1 MTSLR
6 PFTKIDLS
14 DEDLTNSGFRK
25 GMIMPEVKLD
35 GFISSPVHGEGRG
48 APDRQ
53 FYFVNNR
60 PCDPSKLSKLVNQ
73 VYHGYNRHQFPF
85 VCLNIITERSTVD
98 INITPDKRQVFLTN
112 ERFLNEM
119 VKKSLEKMFE
129 DAPSTMDTNTFL
141 KTPNS
146 MSSNSGD
153 ASEALKNKENIANQ
167 QNSSPKFNIANLK
180 RSFSSSFSIPGT
192 SSSQGSSK
200 KQKTMQSFFKMTP
213 AGDQGEE
220 ERSGNKLEETS
231 PLSKDIVELS
241 NFVGGDE
248 GTRGNAS
255 TYLNNIGVKYE
266 PKVLLKEGEN
276 DIK

>member
-25 GMIMPEVKLD
+25 GMIMPEVKLE

-60 PCDPSKLSKLVNQ
+60 PCDPTKLIKLVNQ

-129 DAPSTMDTNTFL
+129 DAPSTMDINTFL

-153 ASEALKNKENIANQ
+153 ASEALKNKENIAN
-167 QNSSPKFNIANLK
+167 LK
-180 RSFSSSFSIPGT
+180 RSFSSSFSSPCT
-192 SSSQGSSK
+192 SSSQGSTK
-200 KQKTMQSFFKMTP
+200 KQKTMQ
-213 AGDQGEE
+213 
-220 ERSGNKLEETS
+220 
-231 PLSKDIVELS
+231 
-241 NFVGGDE
+241 
-248 GTRGNAS
+248 
-255 TYLNNIGVKYE
+255 
-266 PKVLLKEGEN
+266 
-276 DIK
+276 